1 MEFTGSRE
9 QAAKT
14 VLYEQILQAVQ
25 ALPDSVRDE
34 VQTWLNDL
42 LFLTEGTIPEEDQE
56 RIITAALGDD
66 WAGDDEQVSAILA
79 GGPRFPDVTVQVTGQ
94 DGTIGVIIGA
104 VRRALRRAGKDP
116 AAADQMAAEIF
127 GAGSY
132 AEALAIVMRYVH
144 VT

>member
-1 MEFTGSRE
+1 MTHRTGE
-9 QAAKT
+9 
-14 VLYEQILQAVQ
+14 
-25 ALPDSVRDE
+25 
-34 VQTWLNDL
+34 
-42 LFLTEGTIPEEDQE
+42 
-56 RIITAALGDD
+56 
-66 WAGDDEQVSAILA
+66 
-79 GGPRFPDVTVQVTGQ
+79 
-94 DGTIGVIIGA
+94 GVIIGA